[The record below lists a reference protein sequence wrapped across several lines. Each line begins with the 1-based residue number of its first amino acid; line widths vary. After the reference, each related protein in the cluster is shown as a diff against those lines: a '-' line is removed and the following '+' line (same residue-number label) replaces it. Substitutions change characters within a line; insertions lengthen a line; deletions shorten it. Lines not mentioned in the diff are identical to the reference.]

1 MVVAFYNQKSLNN
14 TLIIVINDRKIIDV
28 KINDNFSV
36 GYSENKEVSFIN
48 IFNFNKHMKVNE
60 GYLKFDKQIC
70 QKVKEITSID
80 LSNFVD
86 TNDFVVGQ
94 IKQCEEIKGTHLHK
108 CVVNVGDN
116 EFQIVCGAKNAR
128 NEIKVVVALNGAIL
142 PNGEIIKN
150 GQLLGIKS
158 FGMLCSK
165 KELNLHSDKF
175 NDVGIIE
182 LSPQYKVGDK
192 FNEIFN

>member
-14 TLIIVINDRKIIDV
+14 TLIVVINDQKIIDV
-28 KINDNFSV
+28 EINDNFSV
-36 GYSENKEVSFIN
+36 GYNENKEVSFIN

-60 GYLKFDKQIC
+60 GCLKFDEQIC

-94 IKQCEEIKGTHLHK
+94 IKQCDEIKGTHLHK
-108 CVVNVGDN
+108 CVVDVGDK
-116 EFQIVCGAKNAR
+116 ELQIVCGAKNAM

-142 PNGEIIKN
+142 PNGEIFKN

-165 KELNLHSDKF
+165 KELNLHDKKF
-175 NDVGIIE
+175 NDDGIIE
-182 LSPQYKVGDK
+182 LSTQYKVGDK